1 MSGTLTI
8 LKNIKKHRKNIEQ
21 FEETIK
27 SFIKEFEM
35 NINFNIHN
43 NIYDSFITIYQYEN
57 IKNGNI
63 FKYLRH
69 FYYYDPSMDEE
80 EIIDE
85 EYDEEKDENDIDYID
100 EDGQSL
106 EEENKKESKKNQI
119 RIEITPIFKN
129 KNKNKKNNN
138 TKENLSKD
146 SDESKKDKK
155 LKNKKN
161 KNKNTKNDNE
171 DKLEEN
177 KKIKK
182 SIFNKLKVPLLK
194 DIERKITKPKKYID
208 FNHDVTLY
216 YYIANDK
223 NEFVEEYGYENG
235 KLKYYEGNDLEES
248 LDDTFMQHCDDLHQ
262 IEKLPIFLT
271 KDYFDHEFTL
281 FNMFKIE
288 QKKEKIGLGDF
299 FKKLWI
305 ENSNIS
311 IFDSYLNYILNR
323 FLLLDKFIKMNKKE
337 EEDDDINNIIQKKIS
352 KELDINQDFLYYIGK
367 LDLDYGIINRAKY
380 SSFHEIGVF
389 LKIIFI
395 FLTFLDRT
403 TCLTD
408 EEEKEEEF
416 YNELRFY
423 DIQESERGEFIEV
436 FENLSNTFE
445 SFFDIDD
452 SDDNELD
459 FNNIKNLKIVPFE
472 KIENIDKDNL
482 QNNSDDSVNSQS
494 INTQILP
501 KHIQLFFEKDYE
513 HILFGIRIKL
523 WNEYMTEYINKMYYD
538 KSSNKK
544 SSFINCY
551 DEFINDIKILI
562 QHKYDNKILENIL
575 MKWEE
580 YKDIH
585 TLYQTI
591 VGNIIRIY

>member
-8 LKNIKKHRKNIEQ
+8 LKNIKKHRKNVEQ
-21 FEETIK
+21 FEQTIK

-69 FYYYDPSMDEE
+69 FYYYEPGMDDE
-80 EIIDE
+80 E
-85 EYDEEKDENDIDYID
+85 EYDENLENDDIENDIDY
-100 EDGQSL
+100 EDA
-106 EEENKKESKKNQI
+106 EEESDIDNNDKNKKENKKNQI

-129 KNKNKKNNN
+129 KNGKNKYKESNDKNDKNNKN
-138 TKENLSKD
+138 
-146 SDESKKDKK
+146 DKND
-155 LKNKKN
+155 KN
-161 KNKNTKNDNE
+161 NKNTKNKKKNNRKDDNNE
-171 DKLEEN
+171 LNN
-177 KKIKK
+177 KKEINRK
-182 SIFNKLKVPLLK
+182 SLLNKLKVPLLK
-194 DIERKITKPKKYID
+194 DIEKKITKPKKYID

-216 YYIANDK
+216 YFIAKDK

-262 IEKLPIFLT
+262 IEKVPVLLS

-281 FNMFKIE
+281 LNMFKIE

-299 FKKLWI
+299 FKKLWV
-305 ENSNIS
+305 ENGNIS

-323 FLLLDKFIKMNKKE
+323 FLLLDKFIKLNKKD
-337 EEDDDINNIIQKKIS
+337 EEDDDINNIIQQKIN
-352 KELDINQDFLYYIGK
+352 KELDIDQDFLYYIGK
-367 LDLDYGIINRAKY
+367 LDLDYGIINRSKY

-389 LKIIFI
+389 LKIVFI

-403 TCLTD
+403 SCLSD

-423 DIQESERGEFIEV
+423 DIQDSERGEFEEV
-436 FENLSNTFE
+436 LENLSTTFE

-452 SDDNELD
+452 SEDNELD
-459 FNNIKNLKIVPFE
+459 FNNIKNLKVIPYE
-472 KIENIDKDNL
+472 KIDNL
-482 QNNSDDSVNSQS
+482 EIQKD
-494 INTQILP
+494 ILP
-501 KHIQLFFEKDYE
+501 KHIKLFFEKDYE
-513 HILFGIRIKL
+513 SILFGIKIKL
-523 WNEYMTEYINKMYYD
+523 WNEYMTEYLNKMYYD
-538 KSSNKK
+538 KTFNKK

-551 DEFINDIKILI
+551 DEFINDVKLLI
-562 QHKYDNKILENIL
+562 QRKYDAKTLENIL

-585 TLYQTI
+585 TLYETI
-591 VGNIIRIY
+591 VGSIIRLY